1 MATTETIREED
12 PFAKIVRGQS
22 PSDESHSIIWDRQEL
37 FGVYRGDEIIGTF
50 EGGSFD
56 VSYGNEIRIAVGL
69 ETSGAETKD
78 IELASNHGGEPLFEV
93 KHLGR
98 LPLSA
103 TKVQLV
109 LEDLVA
115 GQKTHDDDIEILNEQ
130 RRTFLLHFGGRV
142 GLFDVD
148 NINVL
153 QKIDLDAEGN
163 PKDRVLVY
171 ADTEKGR
178 EFVWLNVNER
188 GEANFSVSDP
198 TKSPEKQPADG

>member
-1 MATTETIREED
+1 MTTTETIREKD
-12 PFAKIVRGQS
+12 PFANIVRGQS
-22 PSDESHSIIWDRQEL
+22 PSDEAHAIIWDRQQL

-50 EGGSFD
+50 EGGSFEIAL
-56 VSYGNEIRIAVGL
+56 GNETRIVVGL
-69 ETSGAETKD
+69 ETNGDETRNV
-78 IELASNHGGEPLFEV
+78 ELASNGAGRPLFEV

-103 TKVQLV
+103 KKVQLI